1 MATRTSTT
9 TRTRTSPR
17 LSDSQ
22 VVEVLKLLGGA
33 DSAELK
39 LTIPDEAQ
47 VATVR
52 ALNFDPLEAQIRQ
65 VFFFDTPD
73 LELNKA
79 GIVVRARRIQ
89 GKGND
94 SVVKLRPVIPDA
106 LPPGL
111 RQSPNLVVEV
121 DAGPEAYVC
130 SATMKRALPS
140 DAVREVLDGKKP
152 IRRLFSKEQRAFYA
166 DHAPDGIPLDSLQV
180 LGPIFVLK
188 ARVVQPESGRRMVG
202 EMWLYPNGT
211 RIMELST
218 KCTPK
223 EAFQVAAE
231 GRALLAARGIEI
243 TEGQQTKTATALRY
257 FARQLVV

>member
-1 MATRTSTT
+1 MATRTT
-9 TRTRTSPR
+9 TRTKTSPR

-22 VVEVLKLLGGA
+22 VAEVLQLLSGA

-39 LTIPDEAQ
+39 LTIPDDAQ

-52 ALNFDPLEAQIRQ
+52 GLNFDPLDAQIRQ

-79 GIVVRARRIQ
+79 GVVVRARRIQ

-106 LPPGL
+106 LPAGL
-111 RQSPNLVVEV
+111 RNSPNLVVEV
-121 DAGPEAYVC
+121 DAGPEGYVC
-130 SATMKRALPS
+130 SATMKHQLPPE
-140 DAVREVLDGKKP
+140 AVREMLDGKRPLK
-152 IRRLFSKEQRAFYA
+152 RLFSKEQRAFYA
-166 DHAPDGIPLDSLQV
+166 DHAPDGIPLDSLQT

-188 ARVVQPESGRRMVG
+188 GRVVSPATGRRLVG
-202 EMWLYPNGT
+202 EMWLYPSGQ
-211 RIMELST
+211 RILELST
-218 KCTPK
+218 KCAPS

-257 FARQLVV
+257 FARQLAG